1 MKGEERR
8 CRMCYEERERKDRGE
23 ILNENERE
31 ITRMKEIW
39 KRRERIK
46 KEKEVGDR
54 ISMFLIRNPKAR
66 RANKAF
72 LLTSSIKTYK
82 GAYLMLRIMSIHF
95 TLFIHY
101 DFLKF
106 CFYYFTS
113 WRSSNNT

>member
-1 MKGEERR
+1 MKGEEKR

-54 ISMFLIRNPKAR
+54 ISMFLI
-66 RANKAF
+66 
-72 LLTSSIKTYK
+72 
-82 GAYLMLRIMSIHF
+82 M
-95 TLFIHY
+95 
-101 DFLKF
+101 
-106 CFYYFTS
+106 
-113 WRSSNNT
+113 